1 MMKEVPTEGD
11 EPRVD
16 FPEFLTIMA
25 RRGPSSVHEGRKE
38 IIEAFKVFDKEET
51 GVISSSDLI
60 KALTKFGMKL
70 EDSEVEEMFRLSN
83 CVNNNGQ
90 IEYKQ
95 LVDQY
100 F

>member
-1 MMKEVPTEGD
+1 MKEVPTEGD

-25 RRGPSSVHEGRKE
+25 RRGPSSVQEGRNE
-38 IIEAFKVFDKEET
+38 IIEAFKVFDKEDT
-51 GVISSSDLI
+51 GVISASDLV

-70 EDSEVEEMFRLSN
+70 EDAEVEEMFRLSN
-83 CVNNNGQ
+83 CVNINGQ
-90 IEYKQ
+90 VEYKQ

>member
-1 MMKEVPTEGD
+1 MMKEVETEGE

-25 RRGPSSVHEGRKE
+25 RRGPSSIPEGKKE
-38 IIEAFKVFDKEET
+38 IIEAFKVFDKEDT
-51 GVISSSDLI
+51 GVISAPDLI

-70 EDSEVEEMFRLSN
+70 EESEVHEMFQLSH
-83 CVNNNGQ
+83 CVNSEGQ

>member
-1 MMKEVPTEGD
+1 MKEVETEGE

-25 RRGPSSVHEGRKE
+25 RRGPSSIQEGRKE
-38 IIEAFKVFDKEET
+38 IIDAFKVFDKEDT
-51 GVISSSDLI
+51 GVISAPDLI

-70 EDSEVEEMFRLSN
+70 EDSEVQEMFRLSN
-83 CVNNNGQ
+83 CVNPEGQ